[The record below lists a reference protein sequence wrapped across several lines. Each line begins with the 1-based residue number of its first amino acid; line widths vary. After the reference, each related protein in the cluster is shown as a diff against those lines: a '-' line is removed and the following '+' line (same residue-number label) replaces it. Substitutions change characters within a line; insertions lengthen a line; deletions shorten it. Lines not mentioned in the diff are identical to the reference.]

1 LIDIDDVKRGQEEV
15 QGALNYSQAIIETMR
30 EPLVVLNIDGS
41 IQSVNKSF
49 CDMFS
54 LRVSDVKGKLLYEID
69 RHKWDDPKLRELLEE
84 VLPRNNYFND
94 FELPYDFPETGLK
107 TLVLN
112 GRQIKLHGTNSP
124 LILLVIEDITKRKKA
139 ENILKRD
146 KETLD
151 KMIIKRSNDLM
162 HLQLELVRAKHL
174 SVIGTMAAT
183 VAHELRNPLADIAI
197 SIHRIRKIIKDPLVE
212 EILTGISSR
221 VSESDEII
229 DNILKYSKKTKAR
242 CEPVKINDILR
253 SSIDDEAQRV
263 PAGKISIKDKIDCT
277 KDLIIEADPVQIKE
291 VFQNVLHNAVEA
303 VHMDTGIIEIETNI
317 DKFMV
322 SILIKDNGEGIS
334 KKDLKNGASPFF
346 TTKTKGTGLGL
357 MVCKQLVE
365 AHKGFLIIKSDKG
378 MGTAVTI
385 TLPIDKKKDA

>member
-1 LIDIDDVKRGQEEV
+1 
-15 QGALNYSQAIIETMR
+15 
-30 EPLVVLNIDGS
+30 
-41 IQSVNKSF
+41 
-49 CDMFS
+49 MFG

-69 RHKWDDPKLRELLEE
+69 RHKWDDPKLRKLLED

-107 TLVLN
+107 TLILN
-112 GRQIKLHGTNSP
+112 GRQIKLHGKNSP

-151 KMIIKRSNDLM
+151 KIIDKRSKDLM
-162 HLQLELVRAKHL
+162 RLQLELVRAKHL

-183 VAHELRNPLADIAI
+183 VAHELRNPLADISI
-197 SIHRIRKIIKDPLVE
+197 GIHRIKKIIKDPTVE

-221 VSESDEII
+221 VSESDQII
-229 DNILKYSKKTKAR
+229 NNILKYSKETKAH
-242 CEPVKINDILR
+242 CKPVKINDILR
-253 SSIDDEAQRV
+253 SVIDEAVQKLTI
-263 PAGKISIKDKIDCT
+263 GKISIKDKIDGT
-277 KDLIIEADPVQIKE
+277 KDLTIEADPVQIKE

-303 VHMDTGIIEIETNI
+303 VHSDTGIIEIETNV
-317 DKFMV
+317 DKSMV

-334 KKDLKNGASPFF
+334 KKDLKNVASPFF

-357 MVCKQLVE
+357 MVCKQVVG
-365 AHKGFLIIKSDKG
+365 AHKGSLIIKSDKRI
-378 MGTAVTI
+378 GTTVTI
-385 TLPIDKKKDA
+385 TLPVSQEK